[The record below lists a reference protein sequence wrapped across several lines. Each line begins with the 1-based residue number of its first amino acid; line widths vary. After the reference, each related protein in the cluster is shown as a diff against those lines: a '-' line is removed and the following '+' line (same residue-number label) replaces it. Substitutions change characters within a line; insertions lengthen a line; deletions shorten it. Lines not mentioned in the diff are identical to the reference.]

1 MLSGAI
7 KQLSKS
13 TMWGELDYLL
23 IDMPP
28 GTGDAQLTI
37 SQTAPLTGAI
47 IVTTPQEVALIDAR
61 KGLQMFENVSVPI
74 LGVVEN
80 MAGFVCGSC
89 EHVTPLFQQGGGQKM
104 ANEAEVP
111 LLGSIPLDPR
121 VAAGG
126 DSGDPLVNSH
136 PDSIPATVFT
146 KVAEAILSQCEILNS
161 QQGEKFK
168 PLSLEW

>member
-1 MLSGAI
+1 
-7 KQLSKS
+7 
-13 TMWGELDYLL
+13 
-23 IDMPP
+23 
-28 GTGDAQLTI
+28 
-37 SQTAPLTGAI
+37 
-47 IVTTPQEVALIDAR
+47 
-61 KGLQMFENVSVPI
+61 
-74 LGVVEN
+74 
-80 MAGFVCGSC
+80 
-89 EHVTPLFQQGGGQKM
+89 M